1 MLCLASNVSVFSIKE
16 MWFQTEGS
24 GQSPEPAKRIIKE
37 GGLFVESAF
46 GFDREIGM
54 TKRVDD

>member
-1 MLCLASNVSVFSIKE
+1 